1 MQYGRPFFISEKEVL
16 MAKLNNKKKRLIKN
30 EIKDFTFVLP
40 SLVIFIIIIIIP
52 LLSGIRY
59 TFTDWNGMAKTMNF
73 VGLKNYITVFTDKD
87 LLLPIR
93 NTAIFTLV
101 TTFVINALGLG
112 LAMMVEKEF
121 KGVNII
127 KSIVFI
133 PLVVSLVL
141 VFYMWMYVYSDF
153 FGMLG
158 LNSPLISKK
167 TVLMGLCVMAI
178 WKEVGLAMMIYLAAL
193 KGVSSDYYEAATID
207 GAGFWAKFRHVTVPM
222 IAPAFTYCIPLWI
235 AGGLRMYD
243 YSYVATAGGPNHAS
257 ESMAYYIYQYLF
269 PFNKV
274 GYGQTVA
281 LIYLVFCIILSNVI
295 TRMLRKREIE
305 L

>member
-1 MQYGRPFFISEKEVL
+1 
-16 MAKLNNKKKRLIKN
+16 MAKMSDRKKRMIKN
-30 EIKDFTFVLP
+30 EVKDFTFVLP
-40 SLVIFIIIIIIP
+40 SLLIFIFIIIIP
-52 LLSGIRY
+52 LISGIRY
-59 TFTDWNGMAKTMNF
+59 TFTDWNGMSREINY
-73 VGLKNYITVFTDKD
+73 VGLKNYITVFRDKD

-101 TTFVINALGLG
+101 TTLLINVLGLG
-112 LAMMVEKEF
+112 LAMLVEREF

-141 VFYMWMYVYSDF
+141 VSYMWMYVYSDF
-153 FGMLG
+153 FGMVG
-158 LNSPLISKK
+158 WNSPLISTK
-167 TVLMGLCVMAI
+167 TVLLGLCAMAI

-207 GAGFWAKFRHVTVPM
+207 GAGFWAKFRNVTIPM
-222 IAPAFTYCIPLWI
+222 IAPAFTYCIPLWL

-243 YSYVATAGGPNHAS
+243 YSYVATQGGPRHAS

-281 LIYLVFCIILSNVI
+281 IIYLIFCIILSNVI